1 MLENILDFLK
11 SIVKSR
17 YFTFIVTYILLFS
30 VLVGRMFY
38 LQIVKGETYD
48 KEASLQ
54 MQRSKT
60 IKSSRGKIFDCN
72 GKLLATNEQTYAIT
86 LEDSGEL
93 SDNPSKNRMI
103 LKCVNLIEKN
113 GDSLDLEFP
122 ITYKKGKFR
131 FNVNKSAEL
140 RFKRDI
146 YYKKSVDELSEK
158 QKKMTAE
165 ECFQYIRTSD
175 KVNEI
180 RFFTPAKDKNQD
192 GIIDEEEK
200 AAADA
205 DYSVEQALVI
215 MTVRYALLMNTYSK
229 YEPITLSS
237 NVCEKTVAAIK
248 ENSPDLPGVEVSTE
262 LNRVYYDSEY
272 FAHIIGYT
280 GLISSETLESMREKD
295 ENTEYTSTDQIGK
308 TGIEKEYEEELKG
321 TKGKE
326 TLLIDSSSR
335 IVNTTKE
342 KDAIAGNDIYLSVD
356 ANLQKAAY
364 KLTEKEIAGILTSK
378 LVNSKSHGTKGK
390 KASGILVSIY
400 DVYDAILQNSIVDVK
415 HFAEDSAT
423 DLEKSIYRKFK
434 NSKEDAI
441 RKMKSQLQY
450 NNKTAGKDLSE
461 SLDGY
466 LDYTFSMLKAN
477 NILNTDNMDTTND
490 VYSKYVNNK
499 ISLSEFISYAIK
511 NNWVNLDTLEI
522 GDDYYSSEEVFSKIC
537 DYIYDEVSDDL
548 AFDKKVYHVMI
559 DKGTISGTEICL
571 LLYDQKVLK
580 KNNATYIKLQTG
592 MISPYNFLKSKIRSL
607 AISPGEL
614 GLTPCAGS
622 VVITSVKTGKVLALV
637 SYPSYDN
644 NKFANSVDSDY
655 YSKVST
661 SSASALLN
669 RATQQ
674 KAAPGSTFK
683 MVTATTA
690 LEEGIISPYDTV
702 HDGVQFKKINKPWP
716 KCWSNYSHGNI
727 NVSQAIRHSCNFFF
741 YEMGYRLGNGHSN
754 VVDNEKGLNR
764 LKKYASKY
772 GLTSTSG
779 IELAE
784 AEPVS
789 SDMDVVRSAIGQG
802 SASYTPVQLSRYVT
816 TIANGNTCYDLTLLD
831 KIIDNK
837 NSKTSKK
844 QAKVKNELD
853 ISSSTLQ
860 AIKSGMKGVVENGS
874 ISSLFRKVPVTVA
887 GKTGTAQITPNE
899 PNHAWFVSFAPYED
913 PEISVTVQIP
923 NGFTSSNAAELASNI
938 YKYYFDKNSRK
949 SLLNSKVSIP
959 TIGSSRQMD

>member
-1 MLENILDFLK
+1 MLESVVDFLK

-17 YFTFIVTYILLFS
+17 YFTFVVTYILLFS
-30 VLVGRMFY
+30 ILVGRMFY

-54 MQRSKT
+54 MQRVKT
-60 IKSSRGKIFDCN
+60 IKSSRGKIYDCN

-93 SDNPSKNRMI
+93 EDNPSKNRMI

-113 GDSLDLEFP
+113 GDFIDLEFP

-146 YYKKSVDELSEK
+146 YYKKSVDELSEE

-165 ECFQYIRTSD
+165 QCYQYIRTSD

-180 RFFTPAKDKNQD
+180 RFFTPAKDKNQN
-192 GIIDEEEK
+192 GVIDEEEK

-205 DYSVEQALVI
+205 DYSVEQALQI

-248 ENSPDLPGVEVSTE
+248 ENAPDLPGVEVSTE
-262 LNRVYYDSEY
+262 LNRIYYDSKY
-272 FAHIIGYT
+272 FSHIIGYT
-280 GLISSETLESMREKD
+280 GLISSETLETMRTEDK
-295 ENTEYTSTDQIGK
+295 NTEYASTDQIGK
-308 TGIEKEYEEELKG
+308 TGIEKEYEDELKG

-335 IVNTTKE
+335 IINTTKE
-342 KDAIAGNDIYLSVD
+342 KDAVAGNDIYLSID
-356 ANLQKAAY
+356 ADLQKAAY

-400 DVYDAILQNSIVDVK
+400 DVYDAILQNSIVDVS
-415 HFAEDSAT
+415 HFTDEKAT
-423 DLEKSIYRKFK
+423 NLEKSVYSKFK
-434 NSKEDAI
+434 DAKEEAV
-441 RKMKSQLQY
+441 RRMKSQLQY

-461 SLDGY
+461 ALNKY
-466 LDYTFSMLKAN
+466 LDYVFSMLKTN
-477 NILNTDNMDTTND
+477 DILNSDNIDTTSSS
-490 VYSKYVNNK
+490 YSNYVNDK
-499 ISLSEFISYAIK
+499 ISLSEFLIYAIK
-511 NNWVNLDTLEI
+511 NNWINLEALEI

-537 DYIYDEVSDDL
+537 DYIYDEISDDL
-548 AFDKKVYHVMI
+548 AFDKKVYSVMV
-559 DKGTISGTEICL
+559 DKGTISGREICL

-580 KNNATYIKLQTG
+580 KNNTTYTKLQTG

-607 AISPGEL
+607 SISPGEL
-614 GLTPCAGS
+614 GLTPCACS

-644 NKFANSVDSDY
+644 NKFTNSVDSDY
-655 YSKVST
+655 YAKVST
-661 SSASALLN
+661 SSASVLMN

-674 KAAPGSTFK
+674 KTAPGSTFK
-683 MVTATTA
+683 MVTATTSM
-690 LEEGIISPYDTV
+690 EEGIIDTYSTV
-702 HDGVQFKKINKPWP
+702 HDDVQFQKINKPWP
-716 KCWSNYSHGNI
+716 KCWSSYSHGTI
-727 NVSQAIRHSCNFFF
+727 NVSQAIQHSCNYFF
-741 YEMGYRLGNGHSN
+741 YEMGYRLGNGRGT

-779 IELAE
+779 IELPE
-784 AEPVS
+784 VQPTF
-789 SDMDVVRSAIGQG
+789 SDIDIVRSSIGQG
-802 SASYTPVQLSRYVT
+802 SHSYTPVQLSRYVT
-816 TIANGNTCYDLTLLD
+816 TLANGKTCYDLTLLD
-831 KIIDNK
+831 KIKNNK
-837 NSKTSKK
+837 NGKTIKNE
-844 QAKVKNELD
+844 AKVKTELD
-853 ISSSTLQ
+853 VSASTIQ
-860 AIKSGMKGVVENGS
+860 AIKKGMKGVVNNGS
-874 ISSLFRKVPVTVA
+874 ISALFQKVPVTVA
-887 GKTGTAQITPNE
+887 GKTGTAQITANE
-899 PNHAWFVSFAPYED
+899 PNHALFVSFAPYEN

-949 SLLNSKVSIP
+949 SLLNSKVSNP
-959 TIGSSRQMD
+959 TIGTGQQMD